1 VTKSAVKTNAGHHRD
16 VTSANSEGKE
26 LKRQREV
33 IISVWVSVQTK
44 SVQVGAE
51 RDPPSSG
58 SGETYPA
65 LAGGSRLDSIAKYYV
80 PLNTNS
86 LVIYII

>member
-1 VTKSAVKTNAGHHRD
+1 MQVITEMSQVRIRR
-16 VTSANSEGKE
+16 GKE
-26 LKRQREV
+26 LKGRREV

-58 SGETYPA
+58 SGEIYPA
-65 LAGGSRLDSIAKYYV
+65 LAGGSRLDSIA
-80 PLNTNS
+80 
-86 LVIYII
+86 

>member
-1 VTKSAVKTNAGHHRD
+1 VRIRR
-16 VTSANSEGKE
+16 GKE
-26 LKRQREV
+26 LKGRREV

-65 LAGGSRLDSIAKYYV
+65 LAGGLAWTALHNIMY
-80 PLNTNS
+80 LC
-86 LVIYII
+86 IQIH